1 MATFATQKS
10 TQRLARLSTSF
21 TQDVAGWNLARS
33 SNVETI
39 AARRGVRRK
48 YIHMFKNYG
57 KTAVLLAALG
67 GLFVLIGGIIG
78 RGPGLIIGLV
88 LGLVMVG
95 GSYWFSD
102 KLAIKS
108 AGAIAVTRQ
117 EAPEYY
123 QIVEEL
129 AQRAQLPM
137 PRLYICPSPQPNAFA
152 TGRNPKHAAV
162 CVNQGLLQMMSWDE
176 VRGVLADELSHIDNR
191 DILIGSVAAAIGMAI
206 TMIAQMLQWTAFM
219 GGGRNDDDR
228 PNPIALLA
236 TAFLAPI
243 AASIIQMAVSRSR
256 EYSADASAAKLIG
269 SGEPLAR
276 ALLKLE
282 GYAHQ
287 MPMAVN
293 PNQASNY
300 IINPF
305 GGLKRNMSSLFS
317 THPPTQERV
326 ARLRQM

>member
-1 MATFATQKS
+1 MS
-10 TQRLARLSTSF
+10 R
-21 TQDVAGWNLARS
+21 RS
-33 SNVETI
+33 ENTLE
-39 AARRGVRRK
+39 GDP
-48 YIHMFKNYG
+48 
-57 KTAVLLAALG
+57 
-67 GLFVLIGGIIG
+67 G
-78 RGPGLIIGLV
+78 R
-88 LGLVMVG
+88 
-95 GSYWFSD
+95 WQ
-102 KLAIKS
+102 A
-108 AGAIAVTRQ
+108 
-117 EAPEYY
+117 EEYY

-129 AQRAQLPM
+129 CERAGIPL
-137 PRLYICPSPQPNAFA
+137 PRLFIAPSPQPNAFA

-176 VRGVLADELSHIDNR
+176 VRGVLAHELSHVRNR

-206 TMIAQMLQWTAFM
+206 TVIAQMLQWTAFM
-219 GGGRNDDDR
+219 GGGRDDDDR

-236 TAFLAPI
+236 TALLAPI
-243 AASIIQMAVSRSR
+243 AATIIQLAVSRSR
-256 EYSADASAAKLIG
+256 EYSADAGAAKLIG

-287 MPMAVN
+287 MPMPVN

-305 GGLKRNMSSLFS
+305 GGRKVNMSSLFS

-326 ARLRQM
+326 ARLRAR